1 MIIEQQKQV
10 LANLLLKPEIAAYIE
25 LDESWFIDQMDR
37 QIVSVITNS
46 PGISSHSE
54 IERLIRNENPFSPVD
69 EDLLFK
75 IAAEG
80 EYIDTLAKT
89 ETLLAS
95 IKVAHYED
103 QLTRATRR
111 YTENPTAA
119 NFGKMKAAIDELDEA
134 QRPKDDGRLD
144 NSLNQLAERLEID
157 APMGL
162 KSFGMLD
169 MILGGG
175 LKGGQLITIG
185 ARPGVGKTA
194 FGVNLA
200 EKVLERN
207 RSARID
213 FFVLEMSQRS
223 MVERFITSRTEIQT
237 LNIQHAKKMTTNSEK
252 KQLQEAYR
260 QLKRQ
265 NLRIYSNLFEV
276 DDIIRTIRRNARE
289 NPEYLAIIDYLGLMS
304 VSDKRKQAYE
314 KVSEITRKLKM
325 LTNESDIPLVLFSQ
339 LNRGIEARQNKRP
352 MLSDLRD
359 SGSVEQDSNVVGFLY
374 SDAQEGKEELTYLD
388 IKKNREG
395 NTGVTKFAFNK
406 PLMKFE
412 ERFQ

>member
-1 MIIEQQKQV
+1 MIIEQQRQV
-10 LANLLLKPEIAAYIE
+10 LANLLLKPEIAAYVE
-25 LDESWFIDQMDR
+25 LDDSWFIDQVDR
-37 QIVSVITNS
+37 QIVSVIANS
-46 PGISSHSE
+46 PGISSHTE
-54 IERLIRNENPFSPVD
+54 IERAVRNIDPFSPVS
-69 EDLLFK
+69 EDLLFN
-75 IAAEG
+75 IASDG
-80 EYIDTLAKT
+80 EYLDTLAKT
-89 ETLLAS
+89 ETLIES
-95 IKVAHYED
+95 IKIAHFED

-119 NFGKMKAAIDELDEA
+119 NFGKMKEAIDSLDEA

-144 NSLNQLAERLEID
+144 SSLDQLTERLNID
-157 APMGL
+157 VSMGL

-169 MILGGG
+169 MTLGGG

-223 MVERFITSRTEIQT
+223 MVERFITSRTGIKT
-237 LNIQHAKKMTTNSEK
+237 LNIQHAKKMTTAEEK
-252 KQLQEAYR
+252 KQLQETYR
-260 QLKRQ
+260 QLKSQ
-265 NLRIYSNLFEV
+265 NIRIYSNSFEV
-276 DDIIRTIRRNARE
+276 DDIVRTIRRNARE
-289 NPEYLAIIDYLGLMS
+289 NPEYLAIIDYLGLIS

-359 SGSVEQDSNVVGFLY
+359 SGSIEQDSNVVGFLY
-374 SDAQEGKEELTYLD
+374 AEEQEGQEEITYLD

-395 NTGVTKFAFNK
+395 NIGVNKFHFDKAA
-406 PLMKFE
+406 MRFE
-412 ERFQ
+412 ERYQ

>member
-1 MIIEQQKQV
+1 MIIDMQKQV
-10 LANLLLKPEIAAYIE
+10 IANVLLKPEIAAFIE
-25 LDESWFIDQMDR
+25 LDDSWFIDPVDQK
-37 QIVSVITNS
+37 IISVITSN
-46 PGISSHSE
+46 PGIQKHTD
-54 IERLIRNENPFSPVD
+54 IEKAIRNEEPFSPVD
-69 EDLLFK
+69 ADLLFSK
-75 IAAEG
+75 ASEG

-89 ETLLAS
+89 ETLIAS
-95 IKVAHYED
+95 IKVAHLED
-103 QLTRATRR
+103 GLTRTTRR
-111 YTENPTAA
+111 YAENPTAA
-119 NFGKMKAAIDELDEA
+119 NFGKMKAAIDDLDEA
-134 QRPKDDGRLD
+134 QRPKEDGRLD
-144 NSLNQLAERLEID
+144 NSLNQLSERLKTD
-157 APMGL
+157 VSMGL

-223 MVERFITSRTEIQT
+223 MVERFITSRTGIKT
-237 LNIQHAKKMTTNSEK
+237 INVQHARKMTTPEEK
-252 KQLQEAYR
+252 KQLQEAYEH
-260 QLKRQ
+260 LKRQ
-265 NLRIYSNLFEV
+265 NLRIYSNIFEV
-276 DDIIRTIRRNARE
+276 DEIIRTIRRNARE
-289 NPEYLAIIDYLGLMS
+289 NPEYLAIVDYLGLIS

-339 LNRGIEARQNKRP
+339 LNRGIESRQNKRP

-359 SGSVEQDSNVVGFLY
+359 SGSIEQDSNVVGFLY
-374 SDAQEGKEELTYLD
+374 AEAQEGKEEITFLD
-388 IKKNREG
+388 FQKNREG
-395 NTGVTKFAFNK
+395 NTGVTRFKFDKAA
-406 PLMKFE
+406 MKFE